1 MKKRVFFKW
10 IFCLLGGVMFF
21 ACSKDY
27 KGLVEVDNSI
37 ENIQI
42 KNGMLVFYTYVLY
55 AQPFFY
61 VEYNNNQSVASAGFT
76 MTRNSILSSFD
87 YNIEGGTY
95 TQWLTEADLTG
106 L

>member
-1 MKKRVFFKW
+1 
-10 IFCLLGGVMFF
+10 MFYMR
-21 ACSKDY
+21 SH
-27 KGLVEVDNSI
+27 
-37 ENIQI
+37 
-42 KNGMLVFYTYVLY
+42 
-55 AQPFFY
+55 FFY

-95 TQWLTEADLTG
+95 TRWLTEADLTG